1 MYFRKLFETMAILGQ
16 IRKRSI
22 FLILVIGMALFAFVI
37 SGVFTSNG
45 GFDSNKPIG
54 EINGEEIDFEI
65 FNSMVEQ
72 SQAVYGLNT
81 IKAVNLAWEQGLQNQ
96 ILIQELEKL
105 GIDAGKNQLE
115 QIISQDQSIALNPI
129 FQNEIGLFDFN
140 LFSNYITQLKST
152 NPSLYNSWRL
162 QEENFITIAKQKI
175 YFDLIRSSI
184 IQTNIESKIQYH
196 LENDKVNLQYLRI
209 PYENIPDSLF
219 KIKDSEILSYMKKNK
234 DGYEISE
241 SKEIEYIYIQDNA
254 SELDINN
261 IISNLEQLRD
271 GFNQLN
277 RVTNNV
283 DYVEGFK
290 DTKEISEF
298 IDIYS
303 DISWDSIYL
312 SREDLKSDYDD
323 ILFGLNIGQVFGPY
337 KDDNFYKISRMV
349 GKKREGN
356 LNKVLLANVVKEII
370 PSNES
375 SNNNYRKA
383 SQVEFDAN
391 NDLPLNQSDVAL
403 PINNFESFE
412 EFDEGIPGINNSRQ
426 VIKWLYDKGS
436 KVGDVRRFDLAD
448 GYLVAKII
456 QFNKKRLTNIDKVR
470 DEISKIILNDKKFSY
485 LKNKYKS
492 TIDIE
497 SIAIENNIDVEN
509 ASAVTQ
515 SDPILVGAGPEP
527 YIIGSSFSLMEDETS
542 ELLKGNNGIYIVR
555 LKSKQ
560 TAEEFNLSQDI
571 TNSSIESELERM
583 SLLIPDVLESNAEII
598 DNRSFYY

>member
-1 MYFRKLFETMAILGQ
+1 MAILGQ
-16 IRKRSI
+16 IRKRSF

-45 GFDSNKPIG
+45 GFGSNKPIG
-54 EINGEEIDFEI
+54 EINGEEIDFEM

-72 SQAVYGLNT
+72 AQVVYGLNT

-96 ILIQELEKL
+96 ILTQELEKL

-162 QEENFITIAKQKI
+162 QEENFITVAKQKI

-234 DGYEISE
+234 DQYEISE
-241 SKEIEYIYIQDNA
+241 SKEIEYIYIEDTA
-254 SELDINN
+254 SDLDINN

-303 DISWDSIYL
+303 DISWDSIYVT
-312 SREDLKSDYDD
+312 REDINSDYDD

-337 KDDNFYKISRMV
+337 KDENFYKISRMV

-356 LNKVLLANVVKEII
+356 LNKVLLANVAKEII

-383 SQVEFDAN
+383 SQAEFDAN
-391 NDLPLNQSDVAL
+391 NDLPLNQSNAGIA
-403 PINNFESFE
+403 INNFESFE

-426 VIKWLYDKGS
+426 IIKWLYDKGS

-448 GYLVAKII
+448 GYFVAKII
-456 QFNKKRLTNIDKVR
+456 QFNKKRLTNIDNVR
-470 DEISKIILNDKKFSY
+470 DEISEIILNDKKFSY

-497 SIAIENNIDVEN
+497 SIAIENNIEVEN

-560 TAEEFNLSQDI
+560 TAEEFNLVQDK
-571 TNSSIESELERM
+571 TNPSIDSELERM
-583 SLLIPDVLESNAEII
+583 SLLIPEILESNSEIV